1 LTCTA
6 AASAFTTTAA
16 AAAAA
21 AIATTAF
28 ATTATATAVA
38 AASTFS
44 ATATATVSTAA
55 AAAAAFTAATTVTAA
70 TTTVAT
76 AATTATTVA
85 ATAAAWGA
93 RFHGPG
99 FIHHQASTA
108 KGRAIHASDCC
119 LSFSIAAHF
128 NKTKAFGTT
137 SVALHHDLG
146 AGDSAELTKRL
157 FQVAIA
163 HGIWQIADVQFV
175 THSGTP

>member
-16 AAAAA
+16 AA
-21 AIATTAF
+21 IATTAF
-28 ATTATATAVA
+28 ATTATAAAVA

-44 ATATATVSTAA
+44 ATATVST

-76 AATTATTVA
+76 AAAATTTVA

>member
-1 LTCTA
+1 LTGTA
-6 AASAFTTTAA
+6 AASAFTTT
-16 AAAAA
+16 AA

-28 ATTATATAVA
+28 ATTATAAAVA

-55 AAAAAFTAATTVTAA
+55 AFTAATTVTAA
-70 TTTVAT
+70 ATTVAT
-76 AATTATTVA
+76 AAAATATTVA